1 MKIEP
6 LAPGLYI
13 CRFRQS
19 LKADNINH
27 ILSMLNNE
35 GEPFGIRFVPE
46 LPDTYQ
52 ILNQGR

>member
-13 CRFRQS
+13 CRFKPS
-19 LKADNINH
+19 MKAGNINH
-27 ILSMLNNE
+27 ILNMLNNE